1 MQDSIGVHMH
11 GQAGS
16 WTCCICSAYAERMV
30 SRAKDTHTTNRVF
43 RVPDQDW
50 EDFGALVGER
60 NRAHLLREF
69 IAWYL
74 RRPKAVLPKR
84 PAES

>member
-1 MQDSIGVHMH
+1 MH

-16 WTCCICSAYAERMV
+16 WTRCICSPYAERMV
-30 SRAKDTHTTNRVF
+30 SRAKETHTTNRVV
-43 RVPDQDW
+43 RIPDADW
-50 EDFGALVGER
+50 EELGQLVGER
-60 NRAHLLREF
+60 NRAHLIREF

-84 PAES
+84 HPADS